1 MTNNVSLLYC
11 ISAGAFGA
19 KCRTMSLADLL
30 GQFYTKSLI
39 LPSSFYIMSS
49 TLKKA
54 KQCIPAEIRMISGC
68 RDAQISTPSGFKNNL

>member
-1 MTNNVSLLYC
+1 MTNVSLLD
-11 ISAGAFGA
+11 IGRRFWRKMPHNEFGG
-19 KCRTMSLADLL
+19 LAII